1 MTSKYTETKSK
12 NHDPKHNLIYS
23 LLLIIP
29 VISLMLPLIFNRTFV
44 QAYVAITI
52 SIIINI
58 IVFIIII
65 KKFKKLKELNI
76 LGTIIIWIARLQI
89 ILNILFFSML
99 IHPIFNGTR
108 TPSGGIVKNITYV
121 TYDDTCP
128 YCEKSKQNL
137 NRAVVV
143 YNQTHRNKVKMIDLR
158 SDKPIS
164 KEVTKYIKYKGSII
178 RMDKN
183 GTVKTKVYTK
193 GDKHGPIETSNSEI
207 YELLQE
213 ISR

>member
-23 LLLIIP
+23 LLLIVP

-52 SIIINI
+52 SIIMNI
-58 IVFIIII
+58 IIYYIII
-65 KKFKKLKELNI
+65 KKLNPI
-76 LGTIIIWIARLQI
+76 NTLDTIVIWMARVQI
-89 ILNILFFSML
+89 IFNILFFSIL

-108 TPSGGIVKNITYV
+108 TPSGGLEKNVTYV

-137 NRAVVV
+137 NRVVFV
-143 YNQTHRNKVKMIDLR
+143 YNQSHRNEVKMIDLN

-183 GTVKTKVYTK
+183 GTVKAKVYTK
-193 GDKHGPIETSNSEI
+193 GDKHGPVEASNSEI

>member
-1 MTSKYTETKSK
+1 MTSEYTETQPK
-12 NHDPKHNLIYS
+12 KHNQNNRLIYS
-23 LLLIIP
+23 LLLITQI
-29 VISLMLPLIFNRTFV
+29 ISLMLPLIFNHTFV
-44 QAYVAITI
+44 QASVAITV
-52 SIIINI
+52 SIIMNI
-58 IVFIIII
+58 ITYYIII
-65 KKFKKLKELNI
+65 KKLNPTNT
-76 LGTIIIWIARLQI
+76 LDTIVIWMARVQI
-89 ILNILFFSML
+89 ILNILFFSIL

-108 TPSGGIVKNITYV
+108 TPSGGLEKNVTYV

-137 NRAVVV
+137 NRVVFV
-143 YNQTHRNKVKMIDLR
+143 YNQSHRNKVKMIDLN

-164 KEVTKYIKYKGSII
+164 KEVTKYIKYKGTIV

-193 GDKHGPIETSNSEI
+193 GDKHGPVETSNSEI

>member
-12 NHDPKHNLIYS
+12 NHDPKPNLIYS

-29 VISLMLPLIFNRTFV
+29 VISLMLPLIFNHTFV
-44 QAYVAITI
+44 QAYIAITI

-58 IVFIIII
+58 IVFYIII
-65 KKFKKLKELNI
+65 KKLKPLNT
-76 LGTIIIWIARLQI
+76 LGTIIIWLARVQI

-108 TPSGGIVKNITYV
+108 TPSGELVKNTTYV
-121 TYDDTCP
+121 TNDDTCP
-128 YCEKSKQNL
+128 YCAKSKQNL
-137 NRAVVV
+137 NRVVFV
-143 YNQTHRNKVKMIDLR
+143 YNQTHRNKVKMIDLQ

-164 KEVTKYIKYKGSII
+164 KEVTKYIKYKGSIV

-183 GTVKTKVYTK
+183 GTVKTEIYTK

-213 ISR
+213 ISG